1 MTDDPLRYHFAFGE
15 GTTYA
20 HAMALVSEHVPVSGG
35 VVVDLG
41 CGFGAVAEP
50 VRELGL
56 EYLGVDCEAAGVK
69 DLVGRGMEVLVGDL
83 GRPEELLAEV
93 ARSLGGRRVAAI
105 LMLDSLEHLP
115 NADEVLRVL
124 HRFAGEQGRAP
135 LVVSIPNVTHVD
147 VAVKLLLGRFEMTPT
162 GLLDR
167 THVRFFSEAGLDE
180 AMGAAGW
187 FEIARQDLELSQS
200 DQHFPVGTVALEATT
215 SLGQFLRGVRASAS
229 PSAFV
234 NQFVRAYLPG
244 PSPAPRTLPADTPPE
259 QGPFLSVLVRTQ
271 AKRPHTFVET
281 LLSLA
286 AQDCA
291 DFEVLVLCHDVGAP
305 ERARIE
311 ETIGEFHPA
320 FSGRVRVVEVCGGGR
335 SRPLNV
341 GAAEA
346 AGRYLAVLD
355 DDDVAL
361 GNWVGELRGLA
372 KGHPGM
378 VVRIGVAEQWVKE
391 LPGAWD
397 SEAGYEPVDR
407 PRCPYP
413 MRFDLLEHLWENRT
427 PPSGFAVPRS
437 LVTDLGQGWDESL
450 PVYEDWDLLLRAAS
464 MCGVADA
471 PVVGALYRR
480 WRVGESSL
488 TAHAEHEWEAARASV
503 VSKLDRAPYLLG
515 RGLFAR
521 LLQVAH
527 ERSDL
532 ANRLA
537 GTEALVAALDS
548 FLADARAQ
556 VADLR
561 GSTSWRLTAP
571 LRRAGRLLAIV
582 RRRRHPTARS
592 RQAAA

>member
-1 MTDDPLRYHFAFGE
+1 
-15 GTTYA
+15 
-20 HAMALVSEHVPVSGG
+20 MALVSEHVAVTGG

-50 VRELGL
+50 VRELGF
-56 EYLGVDCEAAGVK
+56 EYLGVDSEAAGVK

-83 GRPEELLAEV
+83 GRPEELLADV
-93 ARSLGGRRVAAI
+93 SGCLGGRPVAAM

-115 NADEVLRVL
+115 NADEVLGAL
-124 HRFAGEQGRAP
+124 HRFACEHGRAP

-147 VAVKLLLGRFEMTPT
+147 LAIKLLLGRFDMTPT

-167 THVRFFSEAGLDE
+167 THVRFFSDAGLDE
-180 AMGAAGW
+180 AMGTAGW
-187 FEIARQDLELSQS
+187 FEIARKDFEMSQS
-200 DQHFPVGTVALEATT
+200 DQHFPVGTVALEAAS
-215 SLGQFLRGVRASAS
+215 SLGQFLREVRAAAS

-244 PSPAPRTLPADTPPE
+244 PSPAFRTPPAAPPSE

-271 AKRPHTFVET
+271 GKRQHTFVET

-291 DFEVLVLCHDVGAP
+291 DFEVLVLCHDVDAP

-335 SRPLNV
+335 SHPLNV

-372 KGHPGM
+372 EGHPGM

-397 SEAGYEPVDR
+397 GEAGYEPVDR

-413 MRFDLLEHLWENRT
+413 MHFDLLEHLGENQT

-450 PVYEDWDLLLRAAS
+450 PVYEDWDLLMRAAS
-464 MCGVADA
+464 LCGVANA

-480 WRVGESSL
+480 WRVGESSK
-488 TAHAEHEWEAARASV
+488 TAHADHEWQAAQASV
-503 VSKLDRAPYLLG
+503 ISKLDRAPYLLG
-515 RGLFAR
+515 RGFVAQLLLAAR
-521 LLQVAH
+521 

-532 ANRLA
+532 ETRLA
-537 GTEALVAALDS
+537 GTQALAAALNT
-548 FLADARAQ
+548 LLGDARAEF
-556 VADLR
+556 ADIR

-571 LRRAGRLLAIV
+571 LRGAGRLLASA

-592 RQAAA
+592 QQAT

>member
-1 MTDDPLRYHFAFGE
+1 VTEDPLRYHFAFGE
-15 GTTYA
+15 GTPYA
-20 HAMALVSEHVPVSGG
+20 HAVALLSEHAAVPGG
-35 VVVDLG
+35 VVIDLG

-50 VRELGL
+50 VRALGL
-56 EYLGVDCEAAGVK
+56 EYLGVDSEPAGIK

-83 GRPEELLAEV
+83 GRPEELMAEV
-93 ARSLGGRRVAAI
+93 AGALGGRPLAAI

-115 NADEVLRVL
+115 NAYDVLGVL

-135 LVVSIPNVTHVD
+135 LVVSIPNVTHLD
-147 VAVKLLLGRFEMTPT
+147 LGVKLLLGRFEMTPT

-187 FEIARQDLELSQS
+187 FEVARKDFEMSQS
-200 DQHFPVGTVALEATT
+200 DQHFPAGTVGLEPAS
-215 SLGQFLRGVRASAS
+215 SLGQFLREVRSSAS
-229 PSAFV
+229 PTAFV

-244 PSPAPRTLPADTPPE
+244 PASRTPSATPE
-259 QGPFLSVLVRTQ
+259 QEPFLSVLVRTQ
-271 AKRPHTFVET
+271 GKRPHTFVET

-286 AQDCA
+286 AQECA
-291 DFEVLVLCHDVGAP
+291 DFEVLVLCHDVDAS

-320 FSGRVRVVEVCGGGR
+320 FSERVRVVDVCGGGR

-346 AGRYLAVLD
+346 AGRYLSVLD

-361 GNWVGELRGLA
+361 GTWVGELRGLA
-372 KGHPGM
+372 ETHPGM
-378 VVRIGVAEQWVKE
+378 VVRIGVAEQWMKE

-413 MRFDLLEHLWENRT
+413 MTFDLLEHFQENQT

-464 MCGVADA
+464 FCGVADS

-480 WRVGESSL
+480 WRVGESSK
-488 TAHAEHEWEAARASV
+488 TAHADHEWLAAKATV
-503 VSKLDRAPYLLG
+503 LSKIDSAPYLLG
-515 RGLFAR
+515 RGFVTR
-521 LLQVAH
+521 LHLAAN

-532 ANRLA
+532 ENRLA
-537 GTEALVAALDS
+537 GTEALAAALNTLLS
-548 FLADARAQ
+548 EARAQ
-556 VADLR
+556 IADLR
-561 GSTSWRLTAP
+561 GSTSWRLTSP
-571 LRRAGRLLAIV
+571 IRRAGRFLATA
-582 RRRRHPTARS
+582 RRRRHPTAQS
-592 RQAAA
+592 RQEAT